1 MKTTMNIPEPLIM
14 EAMQLAQCRT
24 KTQAIVLALEELI
37 RMKRLERVI
46 AAAGSLHLSEDW
58 DKLRHGR

>member
-1 MKTTMNIPEPLIM
+1 M
-14 EAMQLAQCRT
+14 EAMKLAQCRT

-37 RMKRLERVI
+37 RMKRLESVI
-46 AAAGSLHLSEDW
+46 GTAGSLHLYCQGQHQSEDW